1 MVTDTEIERHER
13 SNHRSTVSEQKQTM
27 NIYQR
32 LNAVRAE
39 VGYLQKDKEVQG
51 YMVVTHDQVTAAVR
65 GAFIKHGILVVPH
78 QDRESRHEEVGKTTK
93 GAPIIRYEA
102 FYQVDFVNCDDPQDV
117 VSVHQCAH
125 ALDHGDKAPG
135 KACSYAVKYAI
146 LKVLSIET
154 GEEEESRYNFGEPGT
169 LSDDQADY
177 ITDLMEKSGD
187 EDACFRKINKVC
199 KLSVT
204 RVSDLPE
211 TAYKPCVAILEC
223 EIAANENADSVVL
236 IKEGIAENDMV
247 KAAEAWD
254 ELDKETK
261 QALWLATTKGGC
273 FSTAERAAMKSD
285 DFYKA
290 LHPSEPEAV

>member
-1 MVTDTEIERHER
+1 MTESKEKPAE
-13 SNHRSTVSEQKQTM
+13 TKPL

-32 LNAVRAE
+32 LNAVRAK

-65 GAFIKHGILVVPH
+65 GAFFKHGILVVPH
-78 QDRESRHEEVGKTTK
+78 QDRESHHEQVGTTAK

-117 VSVHQCAH
+117 VSVHQAAH

-135 KACSYAVKYAI
+135 KACSYAVKYAM

-154 GEEEESRYNFGEPGT
+154 GEDEESRYNFGEPGT
-169 LSDDQADY
+169 LSDEQADY
-177 ITDLMEKSGD
+177 ISELVEKSGD
-187 EDACFRKINKVC
+187 EDACFRKINKFC

-204 RVSDLPE
+204 RVSELPAD
-211 TAYKPCVAILEC
+211 TYQRCVAILKC
-223 EIAANENADSVVL
+223 EIAANENADSL
-236 IKEGIAENDMV
+236 ILIREGIAEGDLT

-254 ELDKETK
+254 ELDNETK
-261 QALWLATTKGGC
+261 QDLWLAPTKGGV
-273 FSTAERAAMKSD
+273 FTTKERATMKSD
-285 DFYKA
+285 DFFKA
-290 LHPSEPEAV
+290 RPTAETEAT